1 MDEVA
6 ILENCYLGIFSEL
19 LLLFEWKIDLLLKNH
34 FPWVIIKYVSSQGQ
48 GGPDPE
54 EPLI

>member
-34 FPWVIIKYVSSQGQ
+34 FLWVIIKYVSSQGQ